1 MAKKLNY
8 KNSRQIN
15 IKNFEEIKKILSP
28 LELRRDLL
36 IEHLHLI
43 QDSFGHISEDSLIS
57 LSTLLKL
64 SMVEVYEVATFYAH
78 FDVIKEGDRIPPKF
92 TIRVC
97 DSLSCE
103 LSGSNQLKKILENDV
118 ALKDSEALKK
128 TLEHFNIINKDMIS
142 IFSKNTEFIKLFCSI
157 N

>member
-15 IKNFEEIKKILSP
+15 IKYFEEIKKILSP

-64 SMVEVYEVATFYAH
+64 SMV
-78 FDVIKEGDRIPPKF
+78 
-92 TIRVC
+92 
-97 DSLSCE
+97 
-103 LSGSNQLKKILENDV
+103 
-118 ALKDSEALKK
+118 
-128 TLEHFNIINKDMIS
+128 
-142 IFSKNTEFIKLFCSI
+142 
-157 N
+157 

>member
-78 FDVIKEGDRIPPKF
+78 FDVIKDGERIPPKF

-103 LSGSNQLKKILENDV
+103 LSGSNQLKKMIWLTLKTSLENHPY
-118 ALKDSEALKK
+118 LLS
-128 TLEHFNIINKDMIS
+128 MIS
-142 IFSKNTEFIKLFCSI
+142 NLLEVKKVYRRSFFTHSI
-157 N
+157 A

>member
-64 SMVEVYEVATFYAH
+64 NLH
-78 FDVIKEGDRIPPKF
+78 I
-92 TIRVC
+92 
-97 DSLSCE
+97 
-103 LSGSNQLKKILENDV
+103 
-118 ALKDSEALKK
+118 
-128 TLEHFNIINKDMIS
+128 
-142 IFSKNTEFIKLFCSI
+142 
-157 N
+157 